1 MRLSFP
7 FPIRL
12 PARLR
17 WGLTI
22 VSVLLAT
29 VALVTWTLSFL
40 GRETAR
46 LKEPVSQG
54 IEIPA
59 LDRALLSEFAVR
71 VPP

>member
-1 MRLSFP
+1 MRFSFP

-17 WGLTI
+17 WGLAAGG
-22 VSVLLAT
+22 VLLAT
-29 VALVTWTLSFL
+29 VALTGWTLSFL
-40 GRETAR
+40 RRETAR

-59 LDRALLSEFAVR
+59 LDRALLSEFAGR
-71 VPP
+71 VPR